1 MTCGLYQSLILPH
14 EIVLAMLYV
23 YTSPSFL
30 LTLHHGKF
38 QTWIKVERIVKQTP
52 SSHHEL
58 SSYQI
63 PSPGRSQCV
72 STPSHA
78 SGWLFW
84 SKSLDIISFCLLSLT
99 GKKKKIFLRK
109 RTILKCRGPQSY
121 LFIHRNLRRK
131 SSLNGVTTD
140 EQQFHHK

>member
-1 MTCGLYQSLILPH
+1 MTFHLYQSLILPH

-23 YTSPSFL
+23 YTPTSFL
-30 LTLHHGKF
+30 LTLYHGKF

-58 SSYQI
+58 FSHQI
-63 PSPGRSQCV
+63 PSSGRSRCV
-72 STPSHA
+72 STPSYA

-84 SKSLDIISFCLLSLT
+84 SKSLDIISFHLLSLPERKKNFFL
-99 GKKKKIFLRK
+99 KKKD
-109 RTILKCRGPQSY
+109 ILKCRAPQSY

-131 SSLNGVTTD
+131 SSFNGVTTD
-140 EQQFHHK
+140 EHQFHHK